1 MFPRT
6 QGKFGRFK
14 KVETMC
20 REMCKFM
27 KRNSGKFLAGV
38 LIALSLMVCGAGALA
53 EPITV
58 MSYNI
63 RMDTAADGI
72 NAWPYRKDAVAEMI
86 GPKYE
91 GDIIGLQE
99 VLKRQLDD
107 IQDRLPAYA
116 WVGVGRDDGRDR
128 GEFSPIFYRTDRFR
142 LLATNTYWLSETPE
156 LPGSRSWDAAITRV
170 VTWARF
176 EDLSTGR
183 QLTFFNTHFDHLGE
197 QARVES
203 SQLLLDRL
211 VGIAGDT
218 PFILTGDL
226 NVQESEQA
234 YKVLAHGNN
243 LLGDARYVSETAHQ
257 GPTAS
262 FNDWESLRPPES
274 RIDYIFISN
283 GIRTLNHRILD
294 DRYEGRFPSDHLPVV
309 SELLLIAD

>member
-1 MFPRT
+1 MTQRT
-6 QGKFGRFK
+6 
-14 KVETMC
+14 
-20 REMCKFM
+20 
-27 KRNSGKFLAGV
+27 GKFLASV
-38 LIALSLMVCGAGALA
+38 LLTLSVIASAGSLVA

-72 NAWPYRKDAVAEMI
+72 NAWPHRKDAVAAMI
-86 GPKYE
+86 GPKHA

-107 IQDRLPAYA
+107 LQDRLPDHA

-142 LLATNTYWLSETPE
+142 LLATNTFWLSETPE

-176 EDLSTGR
+176 EDLLTGS
-183 QLTFFNTHFDHLGE
+183 QLTFFNTHFDHRGE

-203 SQLLLDRL
+203 SRLLLERMA
-211 VGIAGDT
+211 GIAGDT

-234 YKVLAHGNN
+234 YRVLAESD
-243 LLGDARYVSETAHQ
+243 LLDDARYASEAGHQ
-257 GPTAS
+257 GPAAS
-262 FNDWESLRPPES
+262 FNNWENVRADES
-274 RIDYIFISN
+274 PIDYIFVGNS
-283 GIRTLNHRILD
+283 IRTLNHRILE
-294 DRYEGRFPSDHLPVV
+294 DRYDGRFPSDHLPVV
-309 SELLLIAD
+309 SDILLTHD

>member
-1 MFPRT
+1 
-6 QGKFGRFK
+6 
-14 KVETMC
+14 
-20 REMCKFM
+20 M
-27 KRNSGKFLAGV
+27 KQSSGKFVEAVFRTLLVV
-38 LIALSLMVCGAGALA
+38 LWTGGASLVIA

-63 RMDTAADGI
+63 RLDTSADGI
-72 NAWPYRKDAVAEMI
+72 NAWPYRKDAVAQMI
-86 GPKYE
+86 GPKYD

-107 IQDRLPAYA
+107 IQARLPDYA

-128 GEFSPIFYRTDRFR
+128 GEYSPIFYRTDRFR
-142 LLATNTYWLSETPE
+142 LLATNTFWLSETPE

-170 VTWARF
+170 VTWAQF
-176 EDLSTGR
+176 EDLSSGG
-183 QLTFFNTHFDHLGE
+183 QLMFFNTHFDHRGE

-203 SQLLLDRL
+203 SQLLLNRL

-234 YKVLAHGNN
+234 YKVLADSH
-243 LLGDARYVSETAHQ
+243 LLDDARYVSETGHQ

-262 FNDWESLRPPES
+262 FNDWETLRPAES
-274 RIDYIFISN
+274 RIDYIFVGS
-283 GIRTLNHRILD
+283 GIRVLNHRILN
-294 DRYEGRFPSDHLPVV
+294 DRYDGRFPSDHLPVV
-309 SELLLIAD
+309 SDIVVIDD

>member
-1 MFPRT
+1 
-6 QGKFGRFK
+6 
-14 KVETMC
+14 
-20 REMCKFM
+20 M
-27 KRNSGKFLAGV
+27 KQSSGKFLQAV
-38 LIALSLMVCGAGALA
+38 LCTLLVVLWTGGASVARLAIA

-63 RMDTAADGI
+63 RLDTSADGI
-72 NAWPYRKDAVAEMI
+72 NAWPYRKDAVAQMI

-107 IQDRLPAYA
+107 IQARLPDYA

-128 GEFSPIFYRTDRFR
+128 GEYSPIFYRTDRFR
-142 LLATNTYWLSETPE
+142 LLATNTFWLSETPE

-176 EDLSTGR
+176 EDLSSGG
-183 QLTFFNTHFDHLGE
+183 QLMFFNTHFDHRGE

-203 SQLLLDRL
+203 SQLLLNRL

-234 YKVLAHGNN
+234 YKVLADSN
-243 LLGDARYVSETAHQ
+243 LLDDARYVSETGHQ

-262 FNDWESLRPPES
+262 FNDWEALRPAES
-274 RIDYIFISN
+274 RIDYIFVGS
-283 GIRTLNHRILD
+283 GIGVLNHRILD
-294 DRYEGRFPSDHLPVV
+294 DRYDGRFPSDHLPVV
-309 SELLLIAD
+309 SDIVVIDD

>member
-1 MFPRT
+1 
-6 QGKFGRFK
+6 
-14 KVETMC
+14 
-20 REMCKFM
+20 M
-27 KRNSGKFLAGV
+27 KQSSGKFLQAV
-38 LIALSLMVCGAGALA
+38 LCTLLVVLWTGGASVARLAIA

-63 RMDTAADGI
+63 RLDTSADGI
-72 NAWPYRKDAVAEMI
+72 NAWPYRKDAVAQMI

-107 IQDRLPAYA
+107 IQARLPDYA

-128 GEFSPIFYRTDRFR
+128 GEYSPIFYRTDRFR
-142 LLATNTYWLSETPE
+142 LLATNTFWLSETPE

-176 EDLSTGR
+176 EDLSSGG
-183 QLTFFNTHFDHLGE
+183 QLMFFNTHFDHRGE

-203 SQLLLDRL
+203 SRLLLNRL

-234 YKVLAHGNN
+234 YKVLADSN
-243 LLGDARYVSETAHQ
+243 LLDDARYVSETGHQ

-262 FNDWESLRPPES
+262 FNDWEALRPAES
-274 RIDYIFISN
+274 RIDYIFVGS
-283 GIRTLNHRILD
+283 GIRVLNHRILD
-294 DRYEGRFPSDHLPVV
+294 DRYDGRFPSDHLPVV
-309 SELLLIAD
+309 SDIVVIDD

>member
-1 MFPRT
+1 
-6 QGKFGRFK
+6 
-14 KVETMC
+14 
-20 REMCKFM
+20 M
-27 KRNSGKFLAGV
+27 KQSSGKFLQAV
-38 LIALSLMVCGAGALA
+38 LCTLLVVLWTGGASVARLAIA

-63 RMDTAADGI
+63 RLDTSADGI
-72 NAWPYRKDAVAEMI
+72 NAWPYRKDAVAQMI

-107 IQDRLPAYA
+107 IQARLPDYA

-128 GEFSPIFYRTDRFR
+128 GEYSPIFYRTDRFR
-142 LLATNTYWLSETPE
+142 LLATNTFWLSETPE

-176 EDLSTGR
+176 EDLSSGG
-183 QLTFFNTHFDHLGE
+183 QLMFFNTHFDHRGE

-203 SQLLLDRL
+203 SQLLLNRL

-234 YKVLAHGNN
+234 YKVLADSN
-243 LLGDARYVSETAHQ
+243 LLDDARYVSETGHQ

-262 FNDWESLRPPES
+262 FNDWETLRPAES
-274 RIDYIFISN
+274 RIDYIFVGS
-283 GIRTLNHRILD
+283 GIGVLNHRILD
-294 DRYEGRFPSDHLPVV
+294 DRYDGRFPSDHLPVV
-309 SELLLIAD
+309 SDIVVIDD

>member
-1 MFPRT
+1 MYREV
-6 QGKFGRFK
+6 GKLMKQRFD
-14 KVETMC
+14 
-20 REMCKFM
+20 
-27 KRNSGKFLAGV
+27 KFLAGM
-38 LIALSLMVCGAGALA
+38 LFALSLMTCAGSAMG

-58 MSYNI
+58 MSWNI
-63 RMDTAADGI
+63 RLDTTADGI
-72 NAWPYRKDAVAEMI
+72 NAWPHRKDAVAEMI
-86 GPKYE
+86 GSKYD

-107 IQDRLPAYA
+107 LQDRLPEYA

-142 LLATNTYWLSETPE
+142 VLATNTYWLSETPE

-183 QLTFFNTHFDHLGE
+183 QLIFFNTHYDHRGE

-203 SQLLLDRL
+203 SRLLLDRL
-211 VGIAGDT
+211 ADIAGDT

-226 NVQESEQA
+226 NVTESEQA
-234 YKVLAHGNN
+234 YKLLADSDR
-243 LLGDARYVSETAHQ
+243 LSDARYVSETGHQ

-262 FNDWESLRPPES
+262 FNDWENLRPDES
-274 RIDYIFISN
+274 RIDYIFVSN

>member
-1 MFPRT
+1 
-6 QGKFGRFK
+6 
-14 KVETMC
+14 
-20 REMCKFM
+20 M
-27 KRNSGKFLAGV
+27 KQSSGKFVEAV
-38 LIALSLMVCGAGALA
+38 LCTLLVVLWTGGASLVIA

-63 RMDTAADGI
+63 RLDTSADGI
-72 NAWPYRKDAVAEMI
+72 NAWPYRKDAVAQMI
-86 GPKYE
+86 GPKYD

-107 IQDRLPAYA
+107 IQARLPDYA

-128 GEFSPIFYRTDRFR
+128 GEYSPIFYRTDRFR
-142 LLATNTYWLSETPE
+142 LLATNTFWLSETPE

-176 EDLSTGR
+176 EDLSSGG
-183 QLTFFNTHFDHLGE
+183 QLMFFNTHFDHRGE

-203 SQLLLDRL
+203 SQLLLNRL
-211 VGIAGDT
+211 VGIAGGT

-234 YKVLAHGNN
+234 YKVLADSN
-243 LLGDARYVSETAHQ
+243 LLDDARYVSETGHQ

-262 FNDWESLRPPES
+262 FNDWETLRPAES
-274 RIDYIFISN
+274 RIDYIFVGS
-283 GIRTLNHRILD
+283 GIRVLNHRILD
-294 DRYEGRFPSDHLPVV
+294 DRYDGRFPSDHLPVV
-309 SELLLIAD
+309 SDIVVIDD

>member
-1 MFPRT
+1 MSQRT
-6 QGKFGRFK
+6 
-14 KVETMC
+14 
-20 REMCKFM
+20 
-27 KRNSGKFLAGV
+27 GKFLASV
-38 LIALSLMVCGAGALA
+38 LLALSVIVWAGSAVA

-72 NAWPYRKDAVAEMI
+72 NAWPHRKDAVAAMI
-86 GPKYE
+86 GAKYA

-107 IQDRLPAYA
+107 IQDRLPGYA

-142 LLATNTYWLSETPE
+142 LLATNTFWLSETPE

-176 EDLSTGR
+176 EDLLTGR
-183 QLTFFNTHFDHLGE
+183 QLTFFNTHFDHRGE

-211 VGIAGDT
+211 AGIAGDT
-218 PFILTGDL
+218 PFVLTGDL

-234 YKVLAHGNN
+234 YRVLAESN
-243 LLGDARYVSETAHQ
+243 LLDDARYASETGHQ

-262 FNDWESLRPPES
+262 FNDWENVRSDASP
-274 RIDYIFISN
+274 IDYIFVGNS
-283 GIRTLNHRILD
+283 IRTLNHRILD
-294 DRYEGRFPSDHLPVV
+294 DRYDGRFPSDHLPVV
-309 SELLLIAD
+309 SDILLTDD

>member
-1 MFPRT
+1 
-6 QGKFGRFK
+6 
-14 KVETMC
+14 
-20 REMCKFM
+20 M
-27 KRNSGKFLAGV
+27 KQSSGKFLEAV
-38 LIALSLMVCGAGALA
+38 LCALLVVVWTAGASLVMA

-63 RMDTAADGI
+63 RLDTSADGI
-72 NAWPYRKDAVAEMI
+72 NAWPYRKDAVAQMI
-86 GPKYE
+86 GPKYD

-107 IQDRLPAYA
+107 IQARLPDYA

-128 GEFSPIFYRTDRFR
+128 GEYSPIFYRTDRFQ
-142 LLATNTYWLSETPE
+142 LLATNTFWLSETPE

-176 EDLSTGR
+176 EDLSSGG
-183 QLTFFNTHFDHLGE
+183 QLMFFNTHFDHRGE

-234 YKVLAHGNN
+234 YKVLADSH
-243 LLGDARYVSETAHQ
+243 LLDDARYVSETGHQ

-262 FNDWESLRPPES
+262 FNDWETLRSAES
-274 RIDYIFISN
+274 RIDYIFVGS
-283 GIRTLNHRILD
+283 GIRVLNHRILD
-294 DRYEGRFPSDHLPVV
+294 DRYDGRFPSDHLPVV
-309 SELLLIAD
+309 SDIVVIDD